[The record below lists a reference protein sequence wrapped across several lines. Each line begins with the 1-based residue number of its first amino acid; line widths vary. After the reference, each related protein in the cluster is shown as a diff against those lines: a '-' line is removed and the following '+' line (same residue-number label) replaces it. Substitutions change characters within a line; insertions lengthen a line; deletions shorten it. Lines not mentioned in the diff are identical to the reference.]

1 MVVRTFCLRFVSDWD
16 DVNGGVNELVPT
28 TRGRRLLET
37 FSFIAT
43 LARLKP
49 GCEIAVRR
57 HPTNRHMR

>member
-43 LARLKP
+43 LA
-49 GCEIAVRR
+49 VRR